1 MPDLVTSRIA
11 LIKKEQKQ
19 EMPVLSLDKRLNS
32 FDEVELGFPLDIAV
46 KEAQRCMN
54 CGAGAT
60 VDDNLCVGCLT
71 CVRICPFE
79 VPKLKK
85 EIPRLMLTEIAS
97 PVVFVCCGM
106 PRKGNR
112 L

>member
-1 MPDLVTSRIA
+1 
-11 LIKKEQKQ
+11 
-19 EMPVLSLDKRLNS
+19 MPVLSLDKRLNS

-54 CGAGAT
+54 CRRGAT
-60 VDDNLCVGCLT
+60 VDDNLCVMPT

-97 PVVFVCCGM
+97 PVVCVLWNA
-106 PRKGNR
+106 PQRQSALK
-112 L
+112 LL